1 MKTLV
6 PVIAL
11 MVVVLLVAPAM
22 GGGGEAQIE
31 RLVYENAIDDEIA
44 QSRQM
49 ASLLTSRSANL
60 RKKGHREASKAIFLE
75 MHRNELVDDMMAKKL
90 EPKTYKVERFLNDR
104 FSCNC
109 YATWAAKTN

>member
-6 PVIAL
+6 SITAL
-11 MVVVLLVAPAM
+11 MVVVLWVVPVMAD
-22 GGGGEAQIE
+22 GGDAQNK
-31 RLVYENAIDDEIA
+31 RQAYENAIDTEIA

-60 RKKGHREASKAIFLE
+60 RQKGHREASKAIFLE
-75 MHRNELVDDMMAKKL
+75 MHRNELVDDMLAKKL

-104 FSCNC
+104 FRCNC

>member
-11 MVVVLLVAPAM
+11 MVVVLLAAPAM
-22 GGGGEAQIE
+22 GEEGKAQIT
-31 RLVYENAIDDEIA
+31 RQVYEGAIDDEIA

-49 ASLLTSRSANL
+49 ASLLGSRSPNL

-75 MHRNELVDDMMAKKL
+75 MHRSELVDGMMEAKL

>member
-6 PVIAL
+6 SMTAL
-11 MVVVLLVAPAM
+11 MVVVFGVAPNMA
-22 GGGGEAQIE
+22 GGDDGQIK
-31 RLVYENAIDDEIA
+31 RQVYEDAIDDEIA

-49 ASLLTSRSANL
+49 ASLLTSRSAKL

-75 MHRNELVDDMMAKKL
+75 MHRNDLVDDMMARKL
-90 EPKTYKVERFLNDR
+90 EPNTYEVERFLNDR
-104 FSCNC
+104 FGCNC